1 MSEPIFFDWIEIEAF
16 RGFQSAQRFE
26 LDSSVV
32 LLTGPNGTGKTS
44 FFDALQWLLVG
55 SIERLEPWRVRRN
68 AEHIVNQWRA
78 ESGDLAIVSAGV
90 RIADQQVE
98 LRRSGRHDGSHL
110 EWHDQTRVLH
120 DQDAE
125 AQLASAL
132 VPAGRTSLRRSLLRS
147 GLLQQDVIRDVLE
160 DKPAE
165 RYEQLA
171 AILGLD
177 AISGFPEAAKSRAS
191 RLAAEG
197 NKARAELQSAETRL
211 ATQRTRAS
219 SLREA
224 TAASP
229 SISQA
234 RTNLASR
241 VAGITATV
249 RLRDELPASPAEAQF
264 ARTEVARL
272 GQALSTAAET
282 HDAEWAAALS
292 TPAPTAEEL
301 SAAERAKA
309 DAEAAVSHASDL
321 LTAST
326 ARYDAERAIAS
337 RLARLAVEAM
347 PLLADRCPVCEQAID
362 PQNVT
367 LHLQRLID
375 GDQGELA
382 RFEQEKDRANATLAD
397 AERSA
402 ATALTTHERLQRKAE
417 VVRRAAADRQAWLEE
432 LALAVPRE
440 DSIVQLVDAEHIVR
454 GDLAAISTAVD
465 SLRTLWRALGELGA
479 ILSSAPESTQLITV
493 EAETRVVETQVADFR
508 ARAMRASAA
517 EEEGK
522 ALQRAAVRAAT
533 AVTNRRFDRLRPMI
547 QDIYSRLDP
556 HPAFTDLLFA
566 VDVYRERSIASPQV
580 SDPES
585 GVAADPLLVFS
596 SAQAN
601 VVALSAF
608 LALGWAA
615 REDAMPFLLLDDPLQ
630 SLDDVNAL
638 GFADLC
644 RHIRSRRQLI
654 VSTHDKRL
662 AALLERKL
670 APRHEGDRTMRMR
683 FSAWSRTGPSVD
695 TQVIAPQVS
704 DSVRRALLPE
714 AA

>member
-1 MSEPIFFDWIEIEAF
+1 MSEPVFFDWIEVEAF
-16 RGFQSAQRFE
+16 RGFQDAQRFE
-26 LDSSVV
+26 LDASVV
-32 LLTGPNGTGKTS
+32 LVTGPNGTGKTS
-44 FFDALQWLLVG
+44 LFDALQWLLVG
-55 SIERLEPWRVRRN
+55 SIQRLEAWRVRRN

-90 RIADQQVE
+90 RVGERRVE

-110 EWHDQTRVLH
+110 EWRDQTGVLR
-120 DQDAE
+120 DEDAE
-125 AQLASAL
+125 AALASAL
-132 VPAGRTSLRRSLLRS
+132 VPAGRTSLRRSLLRC

-177 AISGFPEAAKSRAS
+177 AIAGFPEAARSRAA
-191 RLAAEG
+191 RLTTEG
-197 NKARAELQSAETRL
+197 NRARADLQTAETQL
-211 ATQRTRAS
+211 ATQRARTN

-224 TAASP
+224 VAASP
-229 SISQA
+229 NISQV
-234 RTNLASR
+234 RTDIADRLAA
-241 VAGITATV
+241 VAATV
-249 RLRDELPASPAEAQF
+249 RLRDELPVSPLDAQA
-264 ARTEVARL
+264 ARTDVARL
-272 GQALSTAAET
+272 GQALSTALEASDT
-282 HDAEWAAALS
+282 AWAAALA
-292 TPAPTAEEL
+292 TPAATAEDL
-301 SAAERAKA
+301 DGAQLAKTDA
-309 DAEAAVSHASDL
+309 DAAVSKAL
-321 LTAST
+321 ERLTAAT
-326 ARYDAERAIAS
+326 ERYERERAVAA
-337 RLARLAVEAM
+337 RFTRLAVEAL
-347 PLLADRCPVCEQAID
+347 PLLTDRCPVCEQEIT
-362 PQNVT
+362 PENVRE
-367 LHLQRLID
+367 HLQQLLD
-375 GDQGELA
+375 GDHGNLA
-382 RFEQEKDRANATLAD
+382 GLEQEREAANAELVTAQQLAAAALAVFEGLQQKTD
-397 AERSA
+397 IARR
-402 ATALTTHERLQRKAE
+402 ATAA
-417 VVRRAAADRQAWLEE
+417 RQAWLEQ
-432 LALAVPRE
+432 LSGALPGEQSV
-440 DSIVQLVDAEHIVR
+440 VQLLGSGLIAE
-454 GDLAAISTAVD
+454 GDLDAVSKAIEG
-465 SLRTLWRALGELGA
+465 LQTLWRALGELAAALG
-479 ILSSAPESTQLITV
+479 SAPESTQLITADTEIRLV
-493 EAETRVVETQVADFR
+493 EARVADSRER
-508 ARAMRASAA
+508 AVRASAA

-533 AVTNRRFDRLRPMI
+533 AVTNRRFDRLRPII

-580 SDPES
+580 SDPDS

-644 RHIRSRRQLI
+644 RHIRTRRQLI

-670 APRHEGDRTMRMR
+670 APRREGDRTIRMR
-683 FSAWSRTGPSVD
+683 FNAWSRSGPNVE
-695 TQVIAPQVS
+695 TEGIPPQT
-704 DSVRRALLPE
+704 DDRVRRALLSE